1 MIDTLL
7 AHIGVFSEG
16 MRFSEE
22 NFEININSYVKFN
35 SISDALKDEL
45 TKTNIVTVQLG
56 LIVVSFLLLQS
67 SYLSNTS

>member
-22 NFEININSYVKFN
+22 NFKININSCMSN
-35 SISDALKDEL
+35 SIVSVMRLKM
-45 TKTNIVTVQLG
+45 N
-56 LIVVSFLLLQS
+56 
-67 SYLSNTS
+67 

>member
-22 NFEININSYVKFN
+22 NFKINIIVSVMR
-35 SISDALKDEL
+35 LKM
-45 TKTNIVTVQLG
+45 N
-56 LIVVSFLLLQS
+56 
-67 SYLSNTS
+67 